1 MYDENQWRL
10 IARELARAGRHI
22 PSAMAALR
30 RDYECFR
37 KLSETTVRKLLK
49 NEALPCMLSE
59 QQSNL
64 AFAQESTER
73 AAERARLRAEAAR
86 NNPLAQVLADVIH
99 ELRDLAKANHDPKTY
114 HVLCNCLKLMHSLE
128 IRAPA
133 KEPEDADR

>member
-10 IARELARAGRHI
+10 IAREFARAGRKM

-30 RDYECFR
+30 GNYECFR
-37 KLSETTVRKLLK
+37 RLSKTTVRKLLK
-49 NEALPCMLSE
+49 KPDSPSLVME
-59 QQSNL
+59 QQNNI

-86 NNPLAQVLADVIH
+86 NNPLTLVLANVID
-99 ELRDLAKANHDPKTY
+99 ELHDLAKANHDSKTY
-114 HVLCNCLKLMHSLE
+114 HVLCTCLKLMHSLE
-128 IRAPA
+128 IKAPA